1 MHSTF
6 ATSTPHRILVVEDEA
21 LVALYL
27 EDILRD
33 LGFDV
38 VGPLMRLEPALAEA
52 GRGIEAHAAILDVN
66 IGGQKVFPLADRLEK
81 AGMPLVFA
89 TGYGRASIEPRW
101 HRYPILQK
109 PYSTDEVSRA
119 LAAVL
124 EPVAF
129 EGGGLPDKSVRAPL

>member
-1 MHSTF
+1 MADNAERLKQLTKDF
-6 ATSTPHRILVVEDEA
+6 LGRQLYVVHTAPNAPREELDRLLPEH
-21 LVALYL
+21 L
-27 EDILRD
+27 EHQI
-33 LGFDV
+33 
-38 VGPLMRLEPALAEA
+38 
-52 GRGIEAHAAILDVN
+52 
-66 IGGQKVFPLADRLEK
+66 RLEK
-81 AGMPLVFA
+81 SGMPLVFA